1 MEKWLT
7 TLQRLLSVERQM
19 KRIAEAKLADV
30 QRREATLQEEQ
41 RSLLAALNGDGPFHG
56 LFVDAA
62 ARKLTKL
69 AEQADRVRTER
80 QAQANRVLDR
90 SLRVNR
96 AERLVNN
103 VARACRDELDKRQ
116 LAEVIEQAVSR
127 ASLP

>member
-1 MEKWLT
+1 MEKRLA
-7 TLQRLLSVERQM
+7 TLKRLLFVERQM
-19 KRIAEAKLADV
+19 KRSAEAKLADL
-30 QRREATLQEEQ
+30 QSREATLQEEQ
-41 RSLLAALNGDGPFHG
+41 RGILCALNGDGPFQG

-69 AEQADRVRTER
+69 AEEADRVKAER
-80 QAQANRVLDR
+80 QAQADRVLDR